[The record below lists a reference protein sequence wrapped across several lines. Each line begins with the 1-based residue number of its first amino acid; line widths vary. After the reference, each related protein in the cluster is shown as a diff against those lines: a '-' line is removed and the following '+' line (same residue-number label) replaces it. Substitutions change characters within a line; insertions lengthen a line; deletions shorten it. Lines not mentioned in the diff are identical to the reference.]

1 VRRPLPRSSLPPIIL
16 RTHTRELTFADVLV
30 PEDNLLGPRGMGF
43 KQFLQILDGGRISI
57 ETSDTL
63 GGASFRVWLP
73 LAPITHAADDT
84 SGLHGMFDD

>member
-1 VRRPLPRSSLPPIIL
+1 MRGQHLGRCGA
-16 RTHTRELTFADVLV
+16 FA
-30 PEDNLLGPRGMGF
+30 
-43 KQFLQILDGGRISI
+43 QIVQQHGGRISI

-84 SGLHGMFDD
+84 SGRADFIGTNVPVFSNFVL